1 MYLGLSGG
9 IGCGKSTVA
18 KMLSDLGAVV
28 IDADAI
34 AKEVLEPGQIGYE
47 NVIHKFGD
55 GVLDTSGNI
64 DRKKL
69 AELVFQDADQL
80 SQLEEI
86 VHPAVIARVAQ
97 IRESLPNT
105 ATVVY
110 DTPLLVEKQ
119 LQNQFDSVLMVFA
132 DLDIRKQRL
141 VDRGLEMGDIEAR
154 LANQV
159 SDDQRAAVADFVV
172 VNNGSLQELRDNVT
186 KVWQQLS
193 A

>member
-69 AELVFQDADQL
+69 AELVFQDASQL
-80 SQLEEI
+80 SQLEDI
-86 VHPAVIARVAQ
+86 VHPAVVARVAQ

-110 DTPLLVEKQ
+110 DTPLLVEKK
-119 LQNQFDSVLMVFA
+119 LQNQFDRVLMVFA
-132 DLDIRKQRL
+132 DLDVRKQRL
-141 VDRGLEMGDIEAR
+141 VDRGLEIGDIEAR

-159 SDDQRAAVADFVV
+159 SDEQRAAVADFVI

>member
-69 AELVFQDADQL
+69 AELVFQDANQL
-80 SQLEEI
+80 AQLEVI
-86 VHPAVIARVAQ
+86 VHPAVVARVAQ

-119 LQNQFDSVLMVFA
+119 LQNQFDRVLMVFA
-132 DLDIRKQRL
+132 DLDVRKQRL
-141 VDRGLEMGDIEAR
+141 VDRGLEIGDIEAR

-159 SDDQRAAVADFVV
+159 SDEQRAAVAEFVI

-186 KVWQQLS
+186 KVWLQIS

>member
-1 MYLGLSGG
+1 VYLGLSGG

-80 SQLEEI
+80 SQLEDI
-86 VHPAVIARVAQ
+86 VHPAVVARVAQ

-119 LQNQFDSVLMVFA
+119 LQNQFDRVLMVFA
-132 DLDIRKQRL
+132 DLDVRKQRL
-141 VDRGLEMGDIEAR
+141 VDRGLEIGDIEAR

-186 KVWQQLS
+186 KVWLQIS

>member
-1 MYLGLSGG
+1 
-9 IGCGKSTVA
+9 
-18 KMLSDLGAVV
+18 MLSDLGAVV

-69 AELVFQDADQL
+69 AELVFQDANQL
-80 SQLEEI
+80 AQLEDI
-86 VHPAVIARVAQ
+86 VHPAVVARVAQ

-119 LQNQFDSVLMVFA
+119 LQNQFDRVLMVFA
-132 DLDIRKQRL
+132 DLDVRKQRL
-141 VDRGLEMGDIEAR
+141 VDRGLEIGDIEAR

-159 SDDQRAAVADFVV
+159 SDEQRVAVADFVI

>member
-18 KMLSDLGAVV
+18 KMLSDIGAVV

-47 NVIHKFGD
+47 TVIHKFGD

-69 AELVFQDADQL
+69 AELVFQDAGQL

-86 VHPAVIARVAQ
+86 VHPAVVARVAQ

-105 ATVVY
+105 TTVVY

-141 VDRGLEMGDIEAR
+141 VDRGLEMADIEAR

-159 SDDQRAAVADFVV
+159 SDEQRVAVADFVI

-186 KVWQQLS
+186 KVWHQLS

>member
-1 MYLGLSGG
+1 VYLGLSGG

-69 AELVFQDADQL
+69 AELVFQDASQL
-80 SQLEEI
+80 SQLEDI
-86 VHPAVIARVAQ
+86 VHPAVVARVAQ

-110 DTPLLVEKQ
+110 DTPLLVEKK
-119 LQNQFDSVLMVFA
+119 LQNQFDRVLMVFA
-132 DLDIRKQRL
+132 DLDVRKQRL
-141 VDRGLEMGDIEAR
+141 VDRGLEIGDIEAR

-159 SDDQRAAVADFVV
+159 SDEQRAAVADFVI

>member
-1 MYLGLSGG
+1 
-9 IGCGKSTVA
+9 
-18 KMLSDLGAVV
+18 
-28 IDADAI
+28 
-34 AKEVLEPGQIGYE
+34 
-47 NVIHKFGD
+47 
-55 GVLDTSGNI
+55 
-64 DRKKL
+64 L
-69 AELVFQDADQL
+69 AELVFQDANQL
-80 SQLEEI
+80 AQLEDI

-119 LQNQFDSVLMVFA
+119 LQNQFDRVLMVFA
-132 DLDIRKQRL
+132 DLDVRKQRL
-141 VDRGLEMGDIEAR
+141 VDRGLEIGDIEAR

-159 SDDQRAAVADFVV
+159 SDEQRAAVAEFVI

-186 KVWQQLS
+186 KVWLQIS